1 MDGDDDD
8 EQYLEEFEKIQKNA
22 KNNKAG
28 ASDDDEYENDDQF
41 EESPRP
47 KISSQG
53 ALSGP
58 RDNEDGDQ
66 KDGEG
71 LPDDEEDI
79 DEDEVIDVAERIFVQ
94 IANAIVDQKRRSIRE
109 VFQDNLFEAEI
120 DGQIIELLSPMG
132 LLEGIKA
139 LGINDLSE
147 KEIAY
152 LLRVLTKPELDSAIV
167 MPEFL

>member
-1 MDGDDDD
+1 M
-8 EQYLEEFEKIQKNA
+8 
-22 KNNKAG
+22 
-28 ASDDDEYENDDQF
+28 
-41 EESPRP
+41 
-47 KISSQG
+47 SSQG

-58 RDNEDGDQ
+58 RDDESPDG
-66 KDGEG
+66 KD
-71 LPDDEEDI
+71 DDEGMPGDDEDI
-79 DEDEVIDVAERIFVQ
+79 DEDEVIDVAERIFVR
-94 IANAIVDQKRRSIRE
+94 IAEAIIEQQRRSIRE
-109 VFQDNLFEAEI
+109 VFQQDLFEADI
-120 DGQIIELLSPMG
+120 DGQAIELLSPMG